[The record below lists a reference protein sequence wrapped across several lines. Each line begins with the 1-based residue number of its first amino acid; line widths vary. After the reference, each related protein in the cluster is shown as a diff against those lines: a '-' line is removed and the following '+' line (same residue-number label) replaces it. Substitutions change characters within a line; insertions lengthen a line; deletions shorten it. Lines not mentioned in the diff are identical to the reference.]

1 MDCWSISMAGCRP
14 WLWWWCPRVL
24 VSVEHDTWHGTPW
37 HCWGGLCSPVLQL
50 LFYLA
55 MTSRSPHC
63 VPHLLSFS
71 FHHISHDEADLFL
84 KISRYLPFSIMSK
97 QTGPTDTWHTWS
109 HRDQAL
115 SHGTL
120 ETWRASSDEMSQ
132 WLQAGVIYRGLESA
146 KLSRTW
152 GLPLGPPSDTQ
163 TQSNSQ
169 KHEH

>member
-1 MDCWSISMAGCRP
+1 MVMSPCIGISG
-14 WLWWWCPRVL
+14 
-24 VSVEHDTWHGTPW
+24 TWHLTWDTVTLPGWSLLPSPAAPVLSRHDVTLPP
-37 HCWGGLCSPVLQL
+37 LCSPPPPIQFPSHLAWRGGSVSQNIEVSAV
-50 LFYLA
+50 FY
-55 MTSRSPHC
+55 S
-63 VPHLLSFS
+63 
-71 FHHISHDEADLFL
+71 
-84 KISRYLPFSIMSK
+84 MSK
-97 QTGPTDTWHTWS
+97 QTGPTDTWHRWS

-132 WLQAGVIYRGLESA
+132 WRQAGVIYRGLKSA